1 MWLRCSVRVAERAR
15 GSMEFCHLWPEGSI
29 VGVEFLGKRQLAHC
43 PLPIFLYMKKALL
56 LSSTSPFSQC
66 ADK

>member
-1 MWLRCSVRVAERAR
+1 VAALQCASCRKRAR

-43 PLPIFLYMKKALL
+43 PLPIFLYMYFEVSRQLIL
-56 LSSTSPFSQC
+56 RC
-66 ADK
+66 Y